1 MASGQSLRSLADTS
15 IVLSKMTD
23 IGDSLF
29 HKGQP
34 VWVIQGDGSQRAA
47 EYVGEGEMSAWFG
60 GSPSVIVVYPDDHSG
75 GMVEI
80 DRVIAREA

>member
-1 MASGQSLRSLADTS
+1 
-15 IVLSKMTD
+15 MTD

-29 HKGQP
+29 HKGEP

-60 GSPSVIVVYPDDHSG
+60 GTPTAIVVYPDDRSG
-75 GMVEI
+75 GPVEI
-80 DRVIAREA
+80 DRIIARKV